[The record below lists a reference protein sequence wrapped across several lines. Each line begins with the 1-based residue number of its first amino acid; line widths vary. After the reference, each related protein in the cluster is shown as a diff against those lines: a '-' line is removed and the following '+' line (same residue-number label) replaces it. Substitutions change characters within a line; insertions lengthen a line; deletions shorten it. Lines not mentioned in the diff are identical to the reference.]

1 MTGIFCIH
9 KIYLYSPHFRFT
21 FQKNNRILNV
31 PTVGKIKKR
40 CKMSRIRKNH
50 GERLTEILDVAEK
63 LFFSKGYDNA
73 TINDILEITDIGKGT
88 FYHYFKSKEEVMEA
102 IIDRMVKMIVERET
116 VVANDTSLSAHEKM
130 KLMLLYLN
138 IDDEENRPI
147 IEEINKPSNAK
158 MHERSMYKITE
169 VISPILA
176 KVVEEGI
183 AEGVYQTDYPLETI
197 EGLIILSHY
206 MVDTAMPL
214 LDFDRIVS
222 RARALVRMIELSL
235 GAQTGS
241 FAFLLEG
248 FDNQN

>member
-1 MTGIFCIH
+1 
-9 KIYLYSPHFRFT
+9 
-21 FQKNNRILNV
+21 
-31 PTVGKIKKR
+31 
-40 CKMSRIRKNH
+40 MSRIRKNH
-50 GERLTEILDVAEK
+50 DERLTEILDAAEK
-63 LFFSKGYDNA
+63 LFATKSYDL
-73 TINDILEITDIGKGT
+73 TTVNDILEVVGIGKGT

-102 IIDRMVKMIVERET
+102 VLDRLTALIVEKI
-116 VVANDTSLSAHEKM
+116 VIVADDSTLSAHDKM
-130 KLMLLYLN
+130 KQMLLYLN
-138 IDDEENRPI
+138 IDDEDNRTI
-147 IEEINKPSNAK
+147 IEELNNPSNAK
-158 MHERSMYKITE
+158 MHEKSMYKINET
-169 VISPILA
+169 VSPILA

-235 GAQTGS
+235 GAQAGS